1 MVEITNISKFML
13 LIKIK
18 HTEYASNRIT
28 ELYLNMV
35 LTSSFKHGTKIS
47 GETSFKSYKE
57 INLKKTLYVGKLD

>member
-18 HTEYASNRIT
+18 HGEYASNGIT

-35 LTSSFKHGTKIS
+35 LTSSLKPGTKIS
-47 GETSFKSYKE
+47 GETSFTSYKG
-57 INLKKTLYVGKLD
+57 IKNNSM